1 MASTRSRVA
10 TPGQQPA
17 GLGLADIST
26 SWRQARWDPRCSGS
40 RGGQHARGCV
50 LAAFGC
56 GRVSLS
62 RSETLDLVMLI
73 PDQRSSR
80 LWDAPAIPSRRTTNL
95 WGARDAAPPMGGHD
109 LASPVTSASDWC
121 LRNVNADIPV
131 LVTTAASL

>member
-26 SWRQARWDPRCSGS
+26 SWRQAPWDPRCSGS

-56 GRVSLS
+56 GWVSLS
-62 RSETLDLVMLI
+62 GSETLVLVVLI

-80 LWDAPAIPSRRTTNL
+80 LWDAPAIPVTSNHESLGCSQRSL
-95 WGARDAAPPMGGHD
+95 AHGWQD
-109 LASPVTSASDWC
+109 LA
-121 LRNVNADIPV
+121 
-131 LVTTAASL
+131 